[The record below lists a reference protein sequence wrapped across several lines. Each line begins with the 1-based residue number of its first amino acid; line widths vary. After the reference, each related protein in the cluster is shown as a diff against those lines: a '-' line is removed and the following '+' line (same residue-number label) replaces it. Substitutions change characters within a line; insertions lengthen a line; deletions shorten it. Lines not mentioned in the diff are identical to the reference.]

1 MWSARVMQRLRWS
14 GVRRGGATV
23 WRGSDGS
30 RHAATVEQRGSGWG
44 VTMHWPDGDDEVV
57 DGVYTTHE
65 GAQRK
70 AEHVLWG

>member
-1 MWSARVMQRLRWS
+1 
-14 GVRRGGATV
+14 
-23 WRGSDGS
+23 
-30 RHAATVEQRGSGWG
+30 
-44 VTMHWPDGDDEVV
+44 MHWPDGDDEVV